1 MSTAALDPRS
11 VRWRADTAL
20 PRAGL
25 VVCALTV
32 AVGLVIRATTDGLGT
47 ALPPF
52 SLRFSPMANPL
63 AVVSVLVLAGGAALT
78 PRWIVR
84 LQRPAEFAG
93 ALFALALALGLSLN
107 VARAGVSDWTAVF
120 TTGVHG
126 SREAY
131 FEYLPGL
138 PALAH
143 GVAFYIGHFP
153 QLLSQVPTHVRGNP
167 PGPLVALHVLGI
179 HTAAGLTALCVALG
193 ALTAPLAYDLGRV
206 LGGEERGRLA
216 GLLTAFAPSLLLF
229 GVTSVDYAFAT
240 LGLATACLL
249 VRRNLGAL
257 VAGGVLAALVSFFSW
272 LLLAI
277 PAWATIVVLRREGL
291 RRALACAITSGLL
304 ILALNVVLAL
314 AIGYDPL
321 AILSVLD
328 RLYRHGAAATR
339 PYAFWLFGSPVA
351 WTLMLGMPTAWFAAR
366 SLARGDPA
374 AVALAAVVIA
384 AAVLGFTKA
393 ETERIWLPFVPLACV
408 AAAST
413 LSARSLRTLLW
424 ALVVQSLA
432 IELLFDTTW

>member
-1 MSTAALDPRS
+1 M
-11 VRWRADTAL
+11 
-20 PRAGL
+20 G
-25 VVCALTV
+25 
-32 AVGLVIRATTDGLGT
+32 VGLAIRETTDGLGA

-52 SLRFSPMANPL
+52 SLRFSPQAHPL

-78 PRWIVR
+78 PGWIVR
-84 LQRPAEFAG
+84 LRHPAEFAG
-93 ALFALALALGLSLN
+93 AMFALALALGLSLN
-107 VARAGVSDWTAVF
+107 VARAGVSEWTAVF

-143 GVAFYIGHFP
+143 GVAYYVGHFP

-167 PGPLVALHVLGI
+167 PGPLVALHLLGI

-240 LGLATACLL
+240 LGLAAASLL
-249 VRRNLGAL
+249 VRRKRAAL
-257 VAGGVLAALVSFFSW
+257 VAGGVLAALGSFFSW

-277 PAWATIVVLRREGL
+277 PAWATIVVLRREGP
-291 RRALACAITSGLL
+291 RRALICAATSGIL
-304 ILALNVVLAL
+304 ILALNAVLAL
-314 AIGYDPL
+314 TLGYDPL
-321 AILSVLD
+321 ATLRVLD
-328 RLYRHGAAATR
+328 RLYRHGAASTR
-339 PYAFWLFGSPVA
+339 PYAYWLFGSPAA
-351 WTLMLGMPTAWFAAR
+351 WALMLGLPTAWFAVR
-366 SLARGDPA
+366 SVARGDPA
-374 AVALAAVVIA
+374 AVALAAAVLA

-413 LSARSLRTLLW
+413 LSPRSLRPVLCW
-424 ALVVQSLA
+424 LVVQSLA
-432 IELLFDTTW
+432 VELLFDTTW